1 MIITEEFA
9 RKIDRALVDYPEIR
23 NGVLEGNSDS
33 IREMIILYDRGI
45 RPEDVIKWN
54 EEGTPE
60 KVLEA
65 AKQLEEIKDIY
76 EIIVGNKPFPK
87 KM

>member
-45 RPEDVIKWN
+45 RPEDVIRWN

-60 KVLEA
+60 KAILENM
-65 AKQLEEIKDIY
+65 AKELLMPP
-76 EIIVGNKPFPK
+76 IIMGG
-87 KM
+87 